1 MRSPDRRR
9 RRHPLRPELEA
20 SLTLMVTGDWLRSV
34 PLVMAA
40 GLSGAL
46 VAAALTLWAAYGTR
60 VFFEMIA
67 AGFRACF

>member
-1 MRSPDRRR
+1 
-9 RRHPLRPELEA
+9 
-20 SLTLMVTGDWLRSV
+20 MVTGDWLRSV